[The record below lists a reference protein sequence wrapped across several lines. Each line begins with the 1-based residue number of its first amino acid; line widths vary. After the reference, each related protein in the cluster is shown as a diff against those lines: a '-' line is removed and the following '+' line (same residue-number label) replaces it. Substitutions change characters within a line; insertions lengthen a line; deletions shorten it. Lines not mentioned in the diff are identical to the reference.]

1 MRRRAHQGREAARKE
16 TQALMHRRTSSC
28 LAGYRPALPMS
39 YRSLSPGDRDGD
51 LFGGGFACTAVACR
65 RRSPTAQLLSPNT
78 GARQISQ
85 CYGTVMSKLD
95 LTSTAFIGCAA
106 ARPWR
111 TRRRNRRPRPRLR
124 RPRRAL
130 RGVPDPMHVLL
141 LRLGLLDLPV
151 VRVGDFNA
159 CRVQLVIWR
168 FPPREKMELEVE
180 WRERHP
186 APLLRPG
193 CLAQLKEKTLLALGR
208 ASDEDDLP

>member
-1 MRRRAHQGREAARKE
+1 
-16 TQALMHRRTSSC
+16 
-28 LAGYRPALPMS
+28 MS

-95 LTSTAFIGCAA
+95 LTSTALIGCAA
-106 ARPWR
+106 ARRWR
-111 TRRRNRRPRPRLR
+111 TRGRNRRPRPRLR

-130 RGVPDPMHVLL
+130 RGIPDACPPAASRTSDVQ
-141 LRLGLLDLPV
+141 V
-151 VRVGDFNA
+151 VRVGDFKA

-168 FPPREKMELEVE
+168 FPAREKMELEVE

-186 APLLRPG
+186 APLLRP
-193 CLAQLKEKTLLALGR
+193 A
-208 ASDEDDLP
+208 ASPNSKKRPSWPSA